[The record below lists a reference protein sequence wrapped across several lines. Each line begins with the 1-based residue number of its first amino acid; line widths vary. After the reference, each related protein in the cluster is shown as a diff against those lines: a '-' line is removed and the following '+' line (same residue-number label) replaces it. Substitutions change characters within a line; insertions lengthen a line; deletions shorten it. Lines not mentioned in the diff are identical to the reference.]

1 MSPTLQNRQHAVNA
15 GSGRTPAG
23 EAFNEL
29 LTQVL
34 GLTRRFTA
42 AGEALAKPAGQ
53 TLARWVVLAEC
64 KDSPMTVS
72 DIARRIGL
80 ARQSVQRLADVLVS
94 DRQCA
99 YLDNPHHQRAKLLVP
114 TEPGRAA
121 LAQIEAAQRQWADS
135 LGERIGEAVLRQGCT
150 ALAAVRDALEDAGMP

>member
-1 MSPTLQNRQHAVNA
+1 MSPTLQNRQHAVNT

-23 EAFNEL
+23 EAFNEV

-34 GLTRRFTA
+34 GLRRRFTA

-53 TLARWVVLAEC
+53 TLARWIVLAEC

-94 DRQCA
+94 DGQCT
-99 YLDNPHHQRAKLLVP
+99 YLDNPHHQRAKLLAL

-121 LAQIEAAQRQWADS
+121 LAQIDAAQRKWTDS
-135 LGERIGEAVLRQGCT
+135 LGERIGEKVLRQGST
-150 ALAAVRDALEDAGMP
+150 ALAAVRDALEDAGAP